1 MYRYV
6 TQYHD
11 LDGGSTQVDPSRIP
25 SFPINDFMQSVAGR
39 NLAGAAWDL
48 IAQKQAQGAQAMQRD
63 EIIRNMSAE
72 TGIPE
77 VHLHSAVP
85 FGDTSNVAL
94 PTPANRAVVDARARQ
109 KQELERQAA
118 GEALLAEHLEQIKIV
133 REKTS
138 ICTSSP

>member
-133 REKTS
+133 RERQAH
-138 ICTSSP
+138 IH